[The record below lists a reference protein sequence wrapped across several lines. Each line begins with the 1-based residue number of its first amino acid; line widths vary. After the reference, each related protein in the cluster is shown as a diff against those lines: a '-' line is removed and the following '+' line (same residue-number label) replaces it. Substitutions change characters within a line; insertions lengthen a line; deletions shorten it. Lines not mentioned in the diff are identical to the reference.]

1 MDSNIMDNKQIMEN
15 YKQIAEF
22 LYQCFLDNCEIVVHD
37 FTDINNSIVAI
48 YNGEISSRGV
58 GAPVTDF
65 ALEII
70 KNKRYKQQNYV
81 ANYTT
86 VSNTGKKLRSATYF
100 IKNEEGDLLG
110 LLCINIDVSI
120 YEETSKILSRLIK
133 GPAPQQSTVVEEE
146 EEVGYTLQVKE
157 GIETFSASVDEM
169 VETIIYKETTGIPVD
184 RLHSDE
190 KMELVRI
197 LNEKGVFML
206 KGGVA
211 SAAKALAISEATVYR
226 YLSKLKNSMN

>member
-1 MDSNIMDNKQIMEN
+1 MDNKQIVEN

-22 LYQCFLDNCEIVVHD
+22 LHHCFLDNCEIVIHD

-70 KNKRYKQQNYV
+70 KNKRYKEQNYI

-86 VSNTGKKLRSATYF
+86 VTNKGKKLRSATFF
-100 IKNEEGDLLG
+100 IKNEEDELLG
-110 LLCINIDVSI
+110 LLCINIDVSL
-120 YEETSKILSRLIK
+120 YEETAKVLSRLIK
-133 GPAPQQSTVVEEE
+133 GPTTQQLTSLDEEE
-146 EEVGYTLQVKE
+146 EQEMAYGIQVKE

-169 VETIIYKETTGIPVD
+169 VDTVIYKATTGMPVE

-197 LNEKGVFML
+197 LNEKGIFML

-211 SAAKALAISEATVYR
+211 TAAKALAISEATVYR
-226 YLSKLKNSMN
+226 YLSKLKNSMS

>member
-1 MDSNIMDNKQIMEN
+1 MNNKQIMEN
-15 YKQIAEF
+15 FKQIAEF

-70 KNKRYKQQNYV
+70 KNKCYQNQSYV

-86 VSNTGKKLRSATYF
+86 VTNTGKKLRSATYF

-120 YEETSKILSRLIK
+120 YEETTKILSRLIQ
-133 GPAPQQSTVVEEE
+133 GPTPWQEPKVEEE
-146 EEVGYTLQVKE
+146 DELGYTLQVKE
-157 GIETFSASVDEM
+157 GVETFSASVDEM
-169 VETIIYKETTGIPVD
+169 VETIIYKETKGIPID

-197 LNEKGVFML
+197 LNEKGIFML

-211 SAAKALAISEATVYR
+211 SAAKALTISEATVYR
-226 YLSKLKNSMN
+226 YLSKLKNSTN